1 MIKNNNK
8 KFSSINSITK
18 LFTLKSVYR
27 FKINNYNI
35 LINKRYNVGYRIV
48 TIIKHNINTP
58 NFNYNNYSLG
68 LFNYY
73 MTITK

>member
-27 FKINNYNI
+27 FKINKYSI
-35 LINKRYNVGYRIV
+35 LINKRYNVGYKIII
-48 TIIKHNINTP
+48 IIKNNINTP
-58 NFNYNNYSLG
+58 NFSFNKYSLG

-73 MTITK
+73 ITIW